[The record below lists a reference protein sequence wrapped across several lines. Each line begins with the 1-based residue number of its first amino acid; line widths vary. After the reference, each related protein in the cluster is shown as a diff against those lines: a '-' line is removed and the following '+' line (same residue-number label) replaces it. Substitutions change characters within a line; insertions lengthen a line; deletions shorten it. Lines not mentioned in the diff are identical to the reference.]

1 VVRPTRIEPG
11 GSPRTGAPVHPLAA
25 VLLVGVDNVWNLA
38 DWMVISWA
46 VTIPCSFVSVF
57 LPTLMIQ
64 RLVKR
69 DGWRRA
75 LLLAAL
81 LGGLAALPTS
91 IFGTPVGLALLAW
104 TGLDRLLG
112 RKESKPKNL
121 GV

>member
-1 VVRPTRIEPG
+1 MRPTRIEPG

-25 VLLVGVDNVWNLA
+25 VLLVGVDNVWNMA

-46 VTIPCSFVSVF
+46 ITIPSSFVSVF

-69 DGWRRA
+69 DGWGRA

-112 RKESKPKNL
+112 RKESKSKNL